1 MTNIT
6 SGTLRPRR
14 QHTVTSKSHF
24 DAQGIALHH
33 GAFIRDAAMH
43 SSFVEVGRNSCIHAR
58 SGGANI
64 TDCLLFQSSFC
75 LFHSTI
81 VTTAHESHIIH
92 DGTLWSTSE
101 YIVTRLVRMAIMHNV
116 GTINEAYSL
125 PSSSHLRCRD
135 YTFFSRTAFLLH
147 AIVLPMLHQNRFH
160 TIFTT
165 YLSSLLYESPS
176 YASSHPS
183 TTSFSPVHS
192 ARSKVAQNLI

>member
-1 MTNIT
+1 
-6 SGTLRPRR
+6 
-14 QHTVTSKSHF
+14 
-24 DAQGIALHH
+24 
-33 GAFIRDAAMH
+33 
-43 SSFVEVGRNSCIHAR
+43 
-58 SGGANI
+58 
-64 TDCLLFQSSFC
+64 
-75 LFHSTI
+75 
-81 VTTAHESHIIH
+81 
-92 DGTLWSTSE
+92 
-101 YIVTRLVRMAIMHNV
+101 MAIMHNV

-183 TTSFSPVHS
+183 TTSFLP
-192 ARSKVAQNLI
+192 RSFCEVKGCPEFDLEAVLLPFQVYA